1 MPRLTLM
8 EAVELLEDGT
18 DITVE
23 WDGTAGV
30 LNSHMLA
37 KLAGRTV
44 TKIKPVSCTA
54 VMVDL
59 ADSAALPVS
68 PFVTVSGCKC

>member
-18 DITVE
+18 EITVE

-30 LNSHMLA
+30 LNSHI
-37 KLAGRTV
+37 RIV
-44 TKIKPVSCTA
+44 TKIKPVSCTS
-54 VMVDL
+54 VIVDL
-59 ADSAALPVS
+59 ADSAALPVN
-68 PFVTVSGCKC
+68 PYQACV

>member
-37 KLAGRTV
+37 KLAGRIV
-44 TKIKPVSCTA
+44 TKIKPVSCTS
-54 VMVDL
+54 VIVDL
-59 ADSAALPVS
+59 ADSATLPVS
-68 PFVTVSGCKC
+68 HFQSCSCV

>member
-18 DITVE
+18 EITVE

-37 KLAGRTV
+37 KLAGRIV
-44 TKIKPVSCTA
+44 TKIKPASCTT
-54 VMVDL
+54 VIVDL
-59 ADSAALPVS
+59 ADSAVLPVN
-68 PFVTVSGCKC
+68 PYQACV

>member
-8 EAVELLEDGT
+8 EVVELLEDGT

-23 WDGTAGV
+23 WDGTAEV

-37 KLAGRTV
+37 KLAGRIV
-44 TKIKPVSCTA
+44 TKIKPVSCTS
-54 VMVDL
+54 VIVDL
-59 ADSAALPVS
+59 ADGAALPVN
-68 PFVTVSGCKC
+68 PYQACV

>member
-18 DITVE
+18 EITVE

-37 KLAGRTV
+37 KLAGRIV
-44 TKIKPVSCTA
+44 TKIKPVSCAT
-54 VMVDL
+54 VIVDL
-59 ADSAALPVS
+59 ADSATLPVN
-68 PFVTVSGCKC
+68 PYQACV

>member
-8 EAVELLEDGT
+8 ETVELLEDGT
-18 DITVE
+18 EITVE

-37 KLAGRTV
+37 KLAGRIV
-44 TKIKPVSCTA
+44 TKIKPVSCTS
-54 VMVDL
+54 VIVDL
-59 ADSAALPVS
+59 ADSTTLPVN
-68 PFVTVSGCKC
+68 PYQACV

>member
-8 EAVELLEDGT
+8 EAVELLEDRT
-18 DITVE
+18 EITVE

-37 KLAGRTV
+37 KLAGRIV
-44 TKIKPVSCTA
+44 TKIKPVSCTS
-54 VMVDL
+54 VIVDL
-59 ADSAALPVS
+59 ADSAVLPVN
-68 PFVTVSGCKC
+68 PYQACV

>member
-1 MPRLTLM
+1 MTRLTLM

-18 DITVE
+18 EITVE

-37 KLAGRTV
+37 KLAGRVV
-44 TKIKPVSCTA
+44 TKIKPVSCTS
-54 VMVDL
+54 VIVDL
-59 ADSAALPVS
+59 ADSTKLPVS
-68 PFVTVSGCKC
+68 PALSISCV

>member
-8 EAVELLEDGT
+8 ETVELLEDGT
-18 DITVE
+18 EITVE

-37 KLAGRTV
+37 KLAGRVV
-44 TKIKPVSCTA
+44 TKIKPVSCTS
-54 VMVDL
+54 VIVDL
-59 ADSAALPVS
+59 ADSTALPVN
-68 PFVTVSGCKC
+68 PYQACV

>member
-8 EAVELLEDGT
+8 ETVELLEDGT
-18 DITVE
+18 EITVE

-37 KLAGRTV
+37 KLAGRVV
-44 TKIKPVSCTA
+44 TKIKPVSCTS
-54 VMVDL
+54 VIVDL
-59 ADSAALPVS
+59 ADSTTLPVS
-68 PFVTVSGCKC
+68 HFQSCSCV

>member
-1 MPRLTLM
+1 MTRLTLM

-18 DITVE
+18 EITVE

-37 KLAGRTV
+37 KLAGRIV
-44 TKIKPVSCTA
+44 TKIKPVSCTS
-54 VMVDL
+54 VIVDL
-59 ADSAALPVS
+59 ADSTTLPVS
-68 PFVTVSGCKC
+68 HFQSCSCV